1 MIQLKN
7 KEDIIILQEGGRRL
21 AKVMKV
27 LHKEAK
33 PGVSAAFLDEIA
45 YKTIKEYGGYPSFL
59 NYQADFA
66 NRPFPNSLCVSLNDV
81 IVHGIPRK
89 EIILKSGDIVSLDI
103 GMKYKGLFT
112 DMAITFGLDKI
123 KPDEKELIKTTKNA
137 LVAAIK
143 VARPGNTLGDI
154 GYAIEN
160 CATRNGFV
168 VIRDLVGHGVGYAV
182 HEDPPVFN
190 YGEKGKG
197 MKIEAGLVIAIEP
210 MLTYDN
216 SAVKENSD
224 ASFAT
229 LNGKKAC
236 HFEHTIAIT
245 KKGPIAITEG

>member
-1 MIQLKN
+1 VIHLKN
-7 KEDIIILQEGGRRL
+7 KKDIIILQEGGKRL

-27 LHKEAK
+27 LRREAK
-33 PGVSAAFLDEIA
+33 LGVSAAFLDEIA
-45 YKTIKEYGGYPSFL
+45 YKMIKKYGGYPSFL

-66 NRPFPNSLCVSLNDV
+66 NRLFPNSLCVSLNDT

-89 EIILKSGDIVSLDI
+89 EIILKPGDIVSLDI
-103 GMKYKGLFT
+103 GMEYKGLFT

-123 KPDEKELIKTTKNA
+123 KLDEKRLIKTTQNA
-137 LVAAIK
+137 LAAAIK

-160 CATRNGFV
+160 CATKNGSV

-216 SAVKENSD
+216 GAVKENSD
-224 ASFAT
+224 GSFAT

-236 HFEHTIAIT
+236 HFEHTVVIT
-245 KKGPIAITEG
+245 QKGPLVLTK

>member
-7 KEDIIILQEGGRRL
+7 KENIIILQEGGKRL

-27 LHKEAK
+27 LRREAK

-45 YKTIKEYGGYPSFL
+45 YKMVKKYGGYPSFL

-66 NRPFPNSLCVSLNDV
+66 SRPFPNSLCVSLNDV

-89 EIILKSGDIVSLDI
+89 EIILKPGDLVSLDI

-123 KPDEKELIKTTKNA
+123 KLDEKRLIKTTKNA
-137 LVAAIK
+137 LAAAIK
-143 VARPGNTLGDI
+143 VARLGNTLGDI

-160 CATRNGFV
+160 CATKNDFV

-216 SAVKENSD
+216 GAVKENSD

-236 HFEHTIAIT
+236 HFEHTVVIT
-245 KKGPIAITEG
+245 KKGPKVLTR

>member
-1 MIQLKN
+1 MIHLKN
-7 KEDIIILQEGGRRL
+7 KQDIVILQEGGKRL

-27 LHKEAK
+27 LRREAK
-33 PGVSAAFLDEIA
+33 PGISAAFLNEIA
-45 YKTIKEYGGYPSFL
+45 YKMIKKYGGYPSFL
-59 NYQADFA
+59 NYQPDFS
-66 NRPFPNSLCVSLNDV
+66 NRPFPNSLCVSLNDI

-89 EIILKSGDIVSLDI
+89 EIILKPGDLVSLDL
-103 GMKYKGLFT
+103 GMEYKELYT
-112 DMAITFGLDKI
+112 DMAITVGLGRM
-123 KPDEKELIKTTKNA
+123 KPDEKRLIKTTQNA
-137 LVAAIK
+137 LATAIK

-160 CATRNGFV
+160 CATKNGFV

-216 SAVKENSD
+216 GAVKENSD

-236 HFEHTIAIT
+236 HFEHTVVIT
-245 KKGPIAITEG
+245 KKGPVVLTK

>member
-1 MIQLKN
+1 VIQLKN
-7 KEDIIILQEGGRRL
+7 KRDIIILQEGGKRL
-21 AKVMKV
+21 AEVMKV
-27 LHKEAK
+27 LRREAK

-45 YKTIKEYGGYPSFL
+45 YKMVKKYGGYPSFL

-66 NRPFPNSLCVSLNDV
+66 NQPFPNSLCVSLNDV

-89 EIILKSGDIVSLDI
+89 EIILKPGDLVSLDI

-123 KPDEKELIKTTKNA
+123 KLDEKRLIKTTQNA
-137 LVAAIK
+137 LAAAIK
-143 VARPGNTLGDI
+143 IARPDNNLGDI

-160 CATRNGFV
+160 CATKNGFV
-168 VIRDLVGHGVGYAV
+168 VIRDLVGHGVGFAV

-190 YGEKGKG
+190 YGKKGKG

-216 SAVKENSD
+216 GAVKENSD

-236 HFEHTIAIT
+236 HFEHTIVIT
-245 KKGPIAITEG
+245 KKGPVILTK